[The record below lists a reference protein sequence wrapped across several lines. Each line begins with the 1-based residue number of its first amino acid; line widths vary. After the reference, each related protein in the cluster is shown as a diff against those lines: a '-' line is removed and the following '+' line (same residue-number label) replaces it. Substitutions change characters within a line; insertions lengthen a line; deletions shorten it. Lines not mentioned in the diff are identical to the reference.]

1 MHATQV
7 PQQVSQQVS
16 QQVLQSC
23 FIDAGDVRLAATRR
37 GAPGPTRPT
46 IVLVHG
52 YPDNSEVWHAVAAQL
67 AGRFDVVAYDV
78 RGAGRSTA
86 PRASAAYRLPK
97 LADDFIAVIDAVS
110 PQRAVHLVGH
120 DWGSIQGWEFVTD
133 PRLQGRIASFTSC
146 SGPCLDHAAIALREL
161 RGQRS
166 LAALGQAL
174 RQLMASWYI
183 GVFHLPWLP
192 ELAWRLWLGRAWPRY
207 LRLTEGVRARPNPT
221 QVADGCHGVRLYR
234 ANILPTLRAPRPRD
248 AHAPVQLI
256 VPRHDRYVKPA
267 VTEAMHRWT
276 PQLWRRTVPA
286 QHWLPLAD
294 PVGFAAM
301 VSEFVDHIEGA
312 PATAALLASRVH

>member
-1 MHATQV
+1 MPAPQV
-7 PQQVSQQVS
+7 PQPVS
-16 QQVLQSC
+16 QSC
-23 FIDAGDVRLAATRR
+23 FIDAGDVSLAARR
-37 GAPGPTRPT
+37 WGEPGPMRPT
-46 IVLVHG
+46 VVLVHG

-86 PRASAAYRLPK
+86 PQATAAYRLQK

-161 RGQRS
+161 RQQQS
-166 LAALGQAL
+166 PAALGQAL
-174 RQLMASWYI
+174 RQLVASWYI
-183 GVFHLPWLP
+183 GFFHLPWLP
-192 ELAWRLWLGRAWPRY
+192 ELSWRLWLGRAWPSY
-207 LRLTEGVRARPNPT
+207 LRLTEGLRVGPNPT
-221 QVADGCHGVRLYR
+221 QAADGCHGVRLYR
-234 ANILPTLRAPRPRD
+234 ANILPALRAPRRRA

-256 VPRHDRYVKPA
+256 VPLHDRYVKPA
-267 VTEAMHRWT
+267 VTEGMHRWT
-276 PQLWRRTVPA
+276 SQLWRRTVPA

-294 PVGFAAM
+294 PAGFAAM
-301 VSEFVDHIEGA
+301 VGEFVDHIEGA
-312 PATAALLASRVH
+312 PASTALRASRVH

>member
-7 PQQVSQQVS
+7 PQQVSQQV
-16 QQVLQSC
+16 LQTC

-294 PVGFAAM
+294 PAGFAAM

-312 PATAALLASRVH
+312 PASAALLASRVH

>member
-1 MHATQV
+1 MHATQA
-7 PQQVSQQVS
+7 PQQVS
-16 QQVLQSC
+16 QQVLQTC

-192 ELAWRLWLGRAWPRY
+192 ELAWRL
-207 LRLTEGVRARPNPT
+207 
-221 QVADGCHGVRLYR
+221 
-234 ANILPTLRAPRPRD
+234 
-248 AHAPVQLI
+248 
-256 VPRHDRYVKPA
+256 
-267 VTEAMHRWT
+267 
-276 PQLWRRTVPA
+276 
-286 QHWLPLAD
+286 
-294 PVGFAAM
+294 
-301 VSEFVDHIEGA
+301 
-312 PATAALLASRVH
+312 